1 MHATTVNGKPRT
13 KVSTRTGETTTIP
26 QPKLFSEYCKFAGS
40 IDFYNHYRTEGK
52 GLEDTWKTHSPKVWQ
67 FSGLIGF
74 VNSKIKKVTV
84 LILKNI
90 MIIFINLLSN
100 HCVTFKNSV
109 C

>member
-52 GLEDTWKTHSPKVWQ
+52 GT
-67 FSGLIGF
+67 
-74 VNSKIKKVTV
+74 
-84 LILKNI
+84 
-90 MIIFINLLSN
+90 
-100 HCVTFKNSV
+100 
-109 C
+109 